1 MGILTVEQIV
11 TADGYAADES
21 GGIDFFESVDFGDE
35 SRTDSEQ
42 LRWLETV
49 DAILLGR
56 RTYEMF
62 AAFWPNADP
71 AVDAVAGPIARLPK
85 HVVTNTLSRAP
96 WGDGEIAVLP
106 GDGVAAARALRDQ
119 FASVVVWGSLTLA
132 DELLRAGAVDVLR
145 LRVAPVLLGAGR
157 SFTPHNLG
165 ERRLRLERA
174 EAHPTGHVTAQYR
187 FAPDS
192 PAT

>member
-42 LRWLETV
+42 MRWLDTV
-49 DAILLGR
+49 EAILLGR

-62 AAFWPNADP
+62 AAFWPSADP

-85 HVVTNTLSRAP
+85 YVVSNSLSRAP
-96 WGDGEIAVLP
+96 WGDGEIDVLR
-106 GDGVAAARALRDQ
+106 GDGVAAARALRDR
-119 FASVVVWGSLTLA
+119 FASVVVWGSLILA
-132 DELLRAGAVDVLR
+132 DDLLRAGAVDVLR
-145 LRVAPVLLGAGR
+145 LRVVPVLLGAGR
-157 SFTPHNLG
+157 SFIPNDLG
-165 ERRLRLERA
+165 ERRLRLEHA

-187 FAPDS
+187 L
-192 PAT
+192 